1 MIDKDILLNVWL
13 QEATRQPIEAVEM
26 REYQRVLLDFLDV
39 LDSLDR
45 LVTLAEPTAPRA
57 DDPTITWIEHLR
69 TLRNQLLE
77 SLRRAGV
84 DFFECIGQRFDPS
97 RHEAVETIQRY
108 DVDDYTVV
116 EQLIRGCEW
125 RGHVLR
131 FARVVVARRS
141 D

>member
-1 MIDKDILLNVWL
+1 MIDKDPLLYAWL
-13 QEATRQPIEAVEM
+13 QGTVRQPTDAVEM
-26 REYQRVLLDFLDV
+26 GERRRILLDFLDV

-45 LVTLAEPTAPRA
+45 LVALAEPIASTD
-57 DDPTITWIEHLR
+57 DDPATNWLEHLR

-77 SLRRAGV
+77 TFRLAGV
-84 DFFECIGQRFDPS
+84 GFFECVGQRFDPS
-97 RHEAVETIQRY
+97 RHEAMETVQRH

-116 EQLIRGCEW
+116 EELSRGCEW

-131 FARVVVARRS
+131 FARVVVARRP